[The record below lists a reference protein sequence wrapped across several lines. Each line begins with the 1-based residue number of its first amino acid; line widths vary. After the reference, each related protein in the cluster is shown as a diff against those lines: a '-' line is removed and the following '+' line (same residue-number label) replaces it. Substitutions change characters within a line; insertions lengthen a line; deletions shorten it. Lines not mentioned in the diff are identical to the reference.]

1 MNDDDR
7 AERERVYARIAG
19 IILHFEREHPS
30 GTFNVEEL
38 REYVTALVPDIAPDS
53 PGRILRLLHEQRR
66 LNYVVI
72 SRSVSFYQ
80 FRDVMPEPPP
90 KPKQPKASAAPDQF
104 DLL

>member
-1 MNDDDR
+1 VNDDDR

-53 PGRILRLLHEQRR
+53 PGRILRLLHSNAGSTTWSSRAR
-66 LNYVVI
+66 FRFI
-72 SRSVSFYQ
+72 S
-80 FRDVMPEPPP
+80 
-90 KPKQPKASAAPDQF
+90 SAT
-104 DLL
+104 